1 MSPVSIAPSPV
12 KLAEIFPPDAILM
25 GLEVRNKVNVIEKM
39 VRHAV
44 ARGDVLQTAEDG
56 LVSLFHEREKL
67 GTTALGNGI
76 AFPHCESSFTKR
88 FVGVAGF
95 LSSPIPFDAVDGEP
109 VDSVFLVLA
118 PPDRR
123 ERFLQILG
131 RLVAFGRDRRLRV
144 LLRRVSNGQARL
156 VLPPGARPARPRRSP
171 GSWDRS
177 RSSRTRGPTPGLGSG
192 AIASK
197 EGDQPIS
204 HRQGVSVTRHSHG
217 PRPTTSRLR
226 CRKPGT
232 EHDRVVADE
241 VLMKTCDQ
249 LIDYLVRHIV
259 GTLGDVEA
267 ANFHHHLQG
276 CISCCARHRTLRQM
290 IRAIGGRMPNL
301 RRLSRGPRPRDG
313 RQQAVREPGCV
324 WPGRRMP
331 T

>member
-76 AFPHCESSFTKR
+76 VFPHCESSFTKR

-131 RLVAFGRDRRLRV
+131 RLVTFGRDRRLRV
-144 LLRRVSNGQARL
+144 LLRGCRTVEHVSCFLQELDQPDLGDPRGAGIDQGPPGRGARL
-156 VLPPGARPARPRRSP
+156 P
-171 GSWDRS
+171 GSV
-177 RSSRTRGPTPGLGSG
+177 
-192 AIASK
+192 
-197 EGDQPIS
+197 
-204 HRQGVSVTRHSHG
+204 QG
-217 PRPTTSRLR
+217 
-226 CRKPGT
+226 
-232 EHDRVVADE
+232 
-241 VLMKTCDQ
+241 Q
-249 LIDYLVRHIV
+249 
-259 GTLGDVEA
+259 
-267 ANFHHHLQG
+267 
-276 CISCCARHRTLRQM
+276 
-290 IRAIGGRMPNL
+290 
-301 RRLSRGPRPRDG
+301 
-313 RQQAVREPGCV
+313 
-324 WPGRRMP
+324 
-331 T
+331 